1 MSTKSL
7 RSLIV
12 VGLVACVALAQDL
25 GVPTSWR
32 KFSNSRPLPERVS
45 IAQNGINGILPQ
57 LNTGNAQFNG
67 IGYWQSAN
75 VYSAMA
81 NQDYHAKTATNKA
94 NVINNLNKAFSL
106 YSNYDQFGWVL
117 ESTSTLENMTDPPYI
132 VDFWWA
138 TSALYAYR
146 AYKDNNMLSHA
157 VATWNRVNAFVITTS
172 NAGSGSMSGKNFRL
186 KGSCDGQTMAGAV
199 FWRPTSD
206 DMGVNSITTGL
217 FITLSAYL
225 AELTGDAKY
234 KDAAILSATWIQNHN
249 IANNLILDSVNA
261 QTCNKSPASF
271 TFTYNS
277 GKYIEGLSVL
287 SSITG
292 DSKWTNLMLNI
303 IATAVKA
310 SLWQGSDGIIT
321 EGASL
326 NSNNDGVGFK
336 AIFIRGI
343 LEAFSRS
350 SNSNLRTLIH
360 SYVDVQYN
368 ALLDLAAS
376 GNNYSSNW
384 HGPAQG
390 FTTWGQ
396 LAALDVLVAAV
407 VAN

>member
-1 MSTKSL
+1 MSIKSL
-7 RSLIV
+7 ISTV
-12 VGLVACVALAQDL
+12 VIGLVTCGAAAQDL

-32 KFSNSRPLPERVS
+32 KFGNSRPLSERVS
-45 IAQNGINGILPQ
+45 IAQNGINTILPQ

-67 IGYWQSAN
+67 IGYWQSGN
-75 VYSAMA
+75 VFSALA
-81 NQDYHAKTATNKA
+81 NQDYYAKTTTNKA

-106 YSNYDQFGWVL
+106 YSNYDQYG
-117 ESTSTLENMTDPPYI
+117 
-132 VDFWWA
+132 WWA

-146 AYKDNNMLSHA
+146 VYKDNNMLSHA

-172 NAGSGSMSGKNFRL
+172 NAASGSMSGKSFTL
-186 KGSCDGQTMAGAV
+186 QGSCGGTTMAGAV

-206 DMGVNSITTGL
+206 DQGVNSITTGL

-225 AELTGDAKY
+225 AEITGDAKY
-234 KDAAILSATWIQNHN
+234 KNAAILSATWIQNHN
-249 IANNLILDSVNA
+249 IANNIVLDSVNA
-261 QTCNKSPASF
+261 HDCSKSATSF

-287 SSITG
+287 STITG

-303 IATAVKA
+303 VAAAVKS
-310 SLWQGSDGIIT
+310 SLWQGSDGIIS
-321 EGASL
+321 EGASP

-336 AIFIRGI
+336 AVFIRGL

-350 SNSNLRTLIH
+350 SNSDLRILIH

-384 HGPAQG
+384 HGPSQG